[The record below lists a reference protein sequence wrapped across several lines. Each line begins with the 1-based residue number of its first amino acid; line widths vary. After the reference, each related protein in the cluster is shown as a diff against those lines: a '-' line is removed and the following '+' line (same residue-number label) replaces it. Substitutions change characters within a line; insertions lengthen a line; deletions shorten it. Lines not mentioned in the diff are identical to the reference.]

1 MTKRAFGRGTAV
13 AIAVM
18 VTTLPMM
25 AEADSGA
32 EVPSGPWVGSDHRL
46 PRFQYRTRWVN
57 PDSAPGRWGGYRGD
71 LQPSGTADLVASS
84 IEVANDPATNPVS
97 DPASGAAGDPVKEW
111 VGDPA
116 GSPAPSGPT
125 AEDAGTIVPPSSAPL

>member
-25 AEADSGA
+25 AEADSGT
-32 EVPSGPWVGSDHRL
+32 EVPSGPWVGADHRL

-57 PDSAPGRWGGYRGD
+57 PDSAPGRWGGYRGN
-71 LQPSGTADLVASS
+71 LQPPGVEPPAAGPGDPDRTTDPRAAEPASAPPPTGTAEL
-84 IEVANDPATNPVS
+84 
-97 DPASGAAGDPVKEW
+97 
-111 VGDPA
+111 
-116 GSPAPSGPT
+116 
-125 AEDAGTIVPPSSAPL
+125 